1 MKLLLFDIDG
11 TLLTTDG
18 AGRVA
23 LRLAANDVFGLDEDL
38 SGVTIAGN
46 TDTGIIRDV
55 LAKRSLPIT
64 DGNVNRYIGGYL
76 ARLRDQL
83 AQSPGIILP
92 GVRALL
98 DIVATTGW
106 TIGLLTGNVERG
118 AQLKLTA
125 HGINHYFSVGAFGD
139 DHHDRNEL
147 AAIAKMRAEKF
158 SDGRFSK
165 TDIYVI
171 GDTPRDINCG
181 RSFGARTIAV
191 ATGSFAY
198 HTLRQEKPDFLFKDF
213 SDTEEVLKTIRGSL

>member
-23 LRLAANDVFGLDEDL
+23 LQLAANDIFGLDEDL

-46 TDTGIIRDV
+46 TDTGIIREV
-55 LAKRSLPIT
+55 LAKRSLPVT

-83 AQSPGIILP
+83 AESPGVILP
-92 GVRALL
+92 GIRALL
-98 DIVATTGW
+98 DTLSTTGW
-106 TIGLLTGNVERG
+106 TTGLLTGNVERG
-118 AQLKLTA
+118 AQLKLTT
-125 HGINHYFSVGAFGD
+125 HGINNYFSIGAFGD

-147 AAIAKMRAEKF
+147 GPIARTRAEKF
-158 SDGRFSK
+158 TNRSFADAH
-165 TDIYVI
+165 IYVI
-171 GDTPRDINCG
+171 GDTPRDIHCG

-191 ATGSFAY
+191 ATGSFPY
-198 HTLRQEKPDFLFKDF
+198 ETLREQKPDFLFKDL
-213 SDTEEVLKTIRGSL
+213 SDTQEVLRVIRES

>member
-23 LRLAANDVFGLDEDL
+23 LRLAAKDVFGLDEDL

-46 TDTGIIRDV
+46 TDTGIIREL

-83 AQSPGIILP
+83 AESPGIILP
-92 GVRALL
+92 GISVLL
-98 DIVATTGW
+98 DTAATIGW

-118 AQLKLTA
+118 AQLKLAT

-147 AAIAKMRAEKF
+147 GPIAKRRAENF
-158 SDGRFSK
+158 SNTRFAE

-171 GDTPRDINCG
+171 GDTPRDITCG

-198 HTLRQEKPDFLFKDF
+198 ETLQQENPDFLFKDF
-213 SDTEEVLKTIRGSL
+213 SDTEEVLKTIRGSR